1 LLEWLGPMRLAPS
14 GMTDAQRQH
23 AWLQRH
29 LEPARPRHIIA
40 RMLRNLHEIYRT
52 QGDETRQRMVQQR
65 LDVLGD

>member
-1 LLEWLGPMRLAPS
+1 
-14 GMTDAQRQH
+14 MTDAQRQH